1 MISDSDKLKASE
13 KISEYNR
20 RFSMLTSFDGD
31 VVGTCVGFLEGKA
44 ETTTDSDGGAVASS
58 VSVLTDVG

>member
-1 MISDSDKLKASE
+1 
-13 KISEYNR
+13 
-20 RFSMLTSFDGD
+20 MLTSFDGD

-44 ETTTDSDGGAVASS
+44 ETTADSDGGAVASS